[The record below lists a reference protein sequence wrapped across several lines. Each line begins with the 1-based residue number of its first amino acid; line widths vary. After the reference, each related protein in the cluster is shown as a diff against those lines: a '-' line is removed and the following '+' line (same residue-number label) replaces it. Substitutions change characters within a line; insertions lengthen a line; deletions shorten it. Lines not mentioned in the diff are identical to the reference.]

1 MFSSNLV
8 GKHSLVLAGLALAI
22 TAMGTTIGTAAAGER
37 DTYPAG
43 MVAAME
49 RDLGIRAEYL
59 PRFFQLQR
67 DSLARE
73 AQARRTLGTQFAGA
87 WLERDATGQ
96 FHQVIATTGAGK
108 SVPGA
113 SVRQVRHSLRD
124 LEQAMQSLDQVRQR
138 ARDGRRLQG
147 VQSWYIDLPSN
158 SVVVSVEPGAMAR
171 AIDFVAVSAANSRAI
186 RFERSQG
193 VATPVA
199 TVRGGDRYGSGGGSC
214 SIGFAVTRGTT
225 KGFATAGHCGRA
237 GTSVNIGGVA
247 VGSVQAATFPNRDI
261 AWASVRSTDTLVGQ
275 VNRYDGSSV
284 PVRGATEY
292 GVGTS
297 ICRSGFASG
306 WRCGR
311 VTALNVTVN
320 YSVGPVYG
328 LRQSSAC
335 VTQGDSGGSWLV
347 NDQAQGVSSGGQL
360 NGTSNC
366 GSASPV
372 TYYQPLNPLLSAYGL
387 TLVRG

>member
-1 MFSSNLV
+1 
-8 GKHSLVLAGLALAI
+8 
-22 TAMGTTIGTAAAGER
+22 
-37 DTYPAG
+37 
-43 MVAAME
+43 
-49 RDLGIRAEYL
+49 
-59 PRFFQLQR
+59 
-67 DSLARE
+67 
-73 AQARRTLGTQFAGA
+73 
-87 WLERDATGQ
+87 
-96 FHQVIATTGAGK
+96 
-108 SVPGA
+108 
-113 SVRQVRHSLRD
+113 
-124 LEQAMQSLDQVRQR
+124 
-138 ARDGRRLQG
+138 
-147 VQSWYIDLPSN
+147 
-158 SVVVSVEPGAMAR
+158 
-171 AIDFVAVSAANSRAI
+171 
-186 RFERSQG
+186 
-193 VATPVA
+193 
-199 TVRGGDRYGSGGGSC
+199 
-214 SIGFAVTRGTT
+214 
-225 KGFATAGHCGRA
+225 
-237 GTSVNIGGVA
+237 
-247 VGSVQAATFPNRDI
+247 VQAATFPSRDI

-275 VNRYDGSSV
+275 VNRYNGGSV
-284 PVRGATEY
+284 PVRGTTEY